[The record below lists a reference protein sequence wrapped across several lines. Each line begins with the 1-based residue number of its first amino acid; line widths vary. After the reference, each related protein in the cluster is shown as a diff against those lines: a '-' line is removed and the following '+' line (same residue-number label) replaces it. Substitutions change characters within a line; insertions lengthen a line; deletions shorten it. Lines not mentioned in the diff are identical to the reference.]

1 MSKKHEPDNF
11 EQMSIFGIMNLLDNT
26 ENTLSSD
33 DISKIIDKL
42 SDAKRKKESIE
53 AKKRRQEERERRE
66 REARE
71 EKERKEAHIREV
83 TSMDL
88 PLDWENVFNQDV
100 RTKGVHAD
108 SISDGLMYSLSNLG
122 RVDIEYISS
131 ITGEDYKTII
141 CALKGSIYQNPETWG
156 ECFYKGWETSEEYLS
171 GNMIRKWKAAKEADK
186 EYNGYFSEN
195 IKAIEKV
202 IPPTVATNDIYI
214 TLGSPWVPADII
226 DDFILHLFGDP
237 FKHDRSRYNQ
247 AVIDRMM
254 ESWKT
259 IHDEITGTWEIPCK
273 SRYNDSVSVSNTYG
287 TDKLEALYIL
297 EKTLNMQTI
306 AVKDKI
312 CCATNASGVKRVIN
326 KAETAAAIE
335 KQQKLIK
342 EFQKWVWEDDARKE
356 RLERIFENK
365 FSCIRRRIFDGSFL
379 RFPDMSAQ
387 INLYP
392 YQKDAV
398 ARIIFTPNTLL
409 AHDVGAGKTY
419 VMIAAAMEMRRMGL
433 SEKNMF
439 VVPNNIVGQWKNIF
453 HEMYPSADIL
463 CVDPKSFAP
472 SKRESILERIRDND
486 FDGIIIA
493 YSCFE
498 QIPLSKGYY
507 QNLLIDEQK
516 HIAEIAGKK
525 NKATSRLKKKQEAVS
540 KALSELSV
548 AMDDLYNGVYF
559 DELGITRLFVDE
571 AHNFKNVPLETKT
584 NNVLGINSTG
594 SKRCQD
600 MMDKVHMIQKKNDGK
615 GVVLATGTPIT
626 NSITDAYIMQR
637 YLQSGELGMLDLQ
650 SFDSWIGMFAERVT
664 EFEVDVDTST
674 YRLATRFA
682 KFHNLPELT
691 SLLSSVADFHQVDES
706 AGIPAFDGYN
716 DALVSKTPAFAA
728 YLADISTRADNVRK
742 GRISRKDDNMLKIT
756 TDGRKAALDLRLVDP
771 NAVFTYQSKVAR
783 CVENVADIY
792 FRTTSR
798 KSAQIIFCDT
808 STPKTGFN
816 IYDEVKV
823 MLQNKG
829 VPSDK
834 IAFIHDAETEAQR
847 NTLFAQVR
855 NGDIR
860 ILIGSTYKLGLG
872 VNVQER
878 LIALHHID
886 VPWRPADMTQR
897 EGRILRRGN
906 TNSKVYIYRYITE
919 GSFDAYS
926 WQLLETK
933 QRFISE
939 LLSGSLT
946 ERSGTDIADTV
957 LDYAEVKALAV
968 GNQARTFYQ
977 GTGLGLAIAKRL
989 TENMNGKIDCVS
1001 RKNIGTCF
1009 TVSLPF
1015 ETDNSC
1021 ECTDRSKVTVGESSL
1036 EGLTILLAED
1046 NRLNMEITEFLLTNE
1061 GANVIKA
1068 WNGKEAI
1075 EIFELSEEYSIDA
1088 ILMDIMMPG
1097 TDGITAAKAI
1107 RSMERADVATVPI
1120 IALTANAFT
1129 DDKEKSRSAGMNEH
1143 LTKPVDS
1150 SKLKSVIFGYTGKK
1164 DLTLRECY
1172 LLAGESYDDLLSRL
1186 GCDEKIIYNAVKEF
1200 MLDLHYIR
1208 LQRAIEKRDT
1218 ETAFKAAH
1226 TMKGIS
1232 ANLGFTKMYSE
1243 FSLVTEELR
1252 SGNIEKATELMTRA
1266 TDEYQKIIAA
1276 FKRCMFD

>member
-71 EKERKEAHIREV
+71 AKERKEAHIREV

-88 PLDWENVFNQDV
+88 PFDWENVFNQDV
-100 RTKGVHAD
+100 RTQGVHAD

-186 EYNGYFSEN
+186 EYNGYFAEN

-237 FKHDRSRYNQ
+237 FKHGWSCYNQ
-247 AVIDRMM
+247 DVIM

-273 SRYNDSVSVSNTYG
+273 SRYNHSVSVSNTYG
-287 TDKLEALYIL
+287 TDKLEALHIL

-312 CCATNASGVKRVIN
+312 CCATNASGVKSVIN

-356 RLERIFENK
+356 RLERIFENN

-379 RFPDMSAQ
+379 RFPDMSTQ

-472 SKRESILERIRDND
+472 SKRESVLERIRDND

-559 DELGITRLFVDE
+559 DDLGITRLFVDE
-571 AHNFKNVPLETKT
+571 AHNFKNVPFETKT
-584 NNVLGINSTG
+584 NNVLGINSSG

-637 YLQSGELGMLDLQ
+637 YLQSGELSMLDLQ

-691 SLLSSVADFHQVDES
+691 SLLSSVADFHQVDTS
-706 AGIPAFDGYN
+706 SGIPQIDGYT
-716 DALVSKTPAFAA
+716 DALVSKTNEFAN
-728 YLADISTRADNVRK
+728 YLKGISQRAEDVRK
-742 GRISRKDDNMLKIT
+742 GYVSRKDDNMLKIT

-808 STPKTGFN
+808 STPKTSFN
-816 IYDEVKV
+816 IYTELKDRLVL
-823 MLQNKG
+823 MG
-829 VPSDK
+829 VPESK
-834 IAFIHDAETEAQR
+834 IAFVHDAETETKR
-847 NTLFAQVR
+847 SLLFAKVR
-855 NGDIR
+855 SGDIR

-897 EGRILRRGN
+897 EGRILRQGN

-968 GNQARTFYQ
+968 GNPLVKQRVEAANELTRYMALQSKLVESRIRLEKELLEMPGQIHNQIDLIEYCKQDLAFY
-977 GTGLGLAIAKRL
+977 TEWRKINPPVEDSKLKKEEAEKRKTL
-989 TENMNGKIDCVS
+989 REL
-1001 RKNIGTCF
+1001 IGTAIREHVLETKEKTLISYRGF
-1009 TVSLPF
+1009 DIVLPANMTLEKPYVWLKKSGKYYVELGDTDIGNLIRIDNYLDSLG
-1015 ETDNSC
+1015 DHL
-1021 ECTDRSKVTVGESSL
+1021 SKLMLNL
-1036 EGLTILLAED
+1036 EKLRE
-1046 NRLNMEITEFLLTNE
+1046 
-1061 GANVIKA
+1061 
-1068 WNGKEAI
+1068 KEKDI
-1075 EIFELSEEYSIDA
+1075 RFELS
-1088 ILMDIMMPG
+1088 
-1097 TDGITAAKAI
+1097 
-1107 RSMERADVATVPI
+1107 
-1120 IALTANAFT
+1120 
-1129 DDKEKSRSAGMNEH
+1129 
-1143 LTKPVDS
+1143 
-1150 SKLKSVIFGYTGKK
+1150 K
-1164 DLTLRECY
+1164 D
-1172 LLAGESYDDLLSRL
+1172 ESYTDQIETYKNKVKKLDKKL
-1186 GCDEKIIYNAVKEF
+1186 GVDKK
-1200 MLDLHYIR
+1200 
-1208 LQRAIEKRDT
+1208 
-1218 ETAFKAAH
+1218 
-1226 TMKGIS
+1226 
-1232 ANLGFTKMYSE
+1232 
-1243 FSLVTEELR
+1243 
-1252 SGNIEKATELMTRA
+1252 
-1266 TDEYQKIIAA
+1266 
-1276 FKRCMFD
+1276 

>member
-691 SLLSSVADFHQVDES
+691 SLLSSVADFHQVDTS
-706 AGIPAFDGYN
+706 SGIPQIDGYT
-716 DALVSKTPAFAA
+716 DALVSKTNEFAN
-728 YLADISTRADNVRK
+728 YLKGISQRAEDVRK
-742 GRISRKDDNMLKIT
+742 GYVSRKDDNMLKIT

-771 NAVFTYQSKVAR
+771 MASFTYQSKVAR
-783 CVENVADIY
+783 CSENVADIY
-792 FRTTSR
+792 FKTLAD
-798 KSAQIIFCDT
+798 KSTQVIFCDT
-808 STPKTGFN
+808 STPKAGFN
-816 IYDEVKV
+816 IYNEVKV

-897 EGRILRRGN
+897 EGRILRQGN

-968 GNQARTFYQ
+968 GNPLVKQRVEAANELTRYMALQ
-977 GTGLGLAIAKRL
+977 SKLVESRIRL
-989 TENMNGKIDCVS
+989 EKE
-1001 RKNIGTCF
+1001 
-1009 TVSLPF
+1009 L
-1015 ETDNSC
+1015 
-1021 ECTDRSKVTVGESSL
+1021 L
-1036 EGLTILLAED
+1036 E
-1046 NRLNMEITEFLLTNE
+1046 
-1061 GANVIKA
+1061 
-1068 WNGKEAI
+1068 
-1075 EIFELSEEYSIDA
+1075 
-1088 ILMDIMMPG
+1088 MPG
-1097 TDGITAAKAI
+1097 QIHNQIDLIECCKQ
-1107 RSMERADVATVPI
+1107 D
-1120 IALTANAFT
+1120 LAFYT
-1129 DDKEKSRSAGMNEH
+1129 EWRKINP
-1143 LTKPVDS
+1143 PVED
-1150 SKLKSVIFGYTGKK
+1150 SKLKKEEAEK
-1164 DLTLRECY
+1164 RKTLREFIGTAIREHVLETKEKTLISYRGFAIVLPANMTLEKPYVWLKKSGKYYVELGDTDIGNLIRIDNY
-1172 LLAGESYDDLLSRL
+1172 LDSLGDHLGKLMLNLEKLREKEKDIRVELSKDESYTDQIETYKNKVKKLDKKL
-1186 GCDEKIIYNAVKEF
+1186 GVNKK
-1200 MLDLHYIR
+1200 
-1208 LQRAIEKRDT
+1208 
-1218 ETAFKAAH
+1218 
-1226 TMKGIS
+1226 
-1232 ANLGFTKMYSE
+1232 
-1243 FSLVTEELR
+1243 
-1252 SGNIEKATELMTRA
+1252 
-1266 TDEYQKIIAA
+1266 
-1276 FKRCMFD
+1276 

>member
-33 DISKIIDKL
+33 NISKIIDKL
-42 SDAKRKKESIE
+42 SDAKRRKESIE
-53 AKKRRQEERERRE
+53 AKKRQQEERERRE

-88 PLDWENVFNQDV
+88 PLDWENVFDQDV
-100 RTKGVHAD
+100 RTQGVHAD
-108 SISDGLMYSLSNLG
+108 SISDGLMYSLSDLG

-472 SKRESILERIRDND
+472 SKRESVLERIRDND

-516 HIAEIAGKK
+516 HIAEIADKK

-626 NSITDAYIMQR
+626 NSITDAYIMQQ

-664 EFEVDVDTST
+664 KFEVDVDTST

-771 NAVFTYQSKVAR
+771 NAVFTYKSKVAR

-798 KSAQIIFCDT
+798 KSAQIIFCDA
-808 STPKTGFN
+808 STPKAGFN
-816 IYDEVKV
+816 IYTELKDRLV
-823 MLQNKG
+823 LHG
-829 VPSDK
+829 VPESK
-834 IAFIHDAETEAQR
+834 IAFVHDAETETKR
-847 NTLFAQVR
+847 SLLFAKVR
-855 NGDIR
+855 SGDIR

-968 GNQARTFYQ
+968 GNPLVKQRVEAANELTRYMALQ
-977 GTGLGLAIAKRL
+977 SKLVESRIRL
-989 TENMNGKIDCVS
+989 EKE
-1001 RKNIGTCF
+1001 
-1009 TVSLPF
+1009 L
-1015 ETDNSC
+1015 
-1021 ECTDRSKVTVGESSL
+1021 L
-1036 EGLTILLAED
+1036 E
-1046 NRLNMEITEFLLTNE
+1046 
-1061 GANVIKA
+1061 
-1068 WNGKEAI
+1068 
-1075 EIFELSEEYSIDA
+1075 
-1088 ILMDIMMPG
+1088 MPG
-1097 TDGITAAKAI
+1097 QIHNQIDLIEYCKQ
-1107 RSMERADVATVPI
+1107 D
-1120 IALTANAFT
+1120 LAFYT
-1129 DDKEKSRSAGMNEH
+1129 EWRKINP
-1143 LTKPVDS
+1143 PVED
-1150 SKLKSVIFGYTGKK
+1150 SKLKKEEAEK
-1164 DLTLRECY
+1164 RKTLREFIGTAIREHVLETKEKTLISYRGFAIVLPANMTLEKPYVWLKKSGKYYVELGDTDIGNLIRIDNY
-1172 LLAGESYDDLLSRL
+1172 LDSLGDHLGKLMLNLEKLREKEKDIRVELSKDESYTDQIETYKNKVKKLDKKL
-1186 GCDEKIIYNAVKEF
+1186 GVNKK
-1200 MLDLHYIR
+1200 
-1208 LQRAIEKRDT
+1208 
-1218 ETAFKAAH
+1218 
-1226 TMKGIS
+1226 
-1232 ANLGFTKMYSE
+1232 
-1243 FSLVTEELR
+1243 
-1252 SGNIEKATELMTRA
+1252 
-1266 TDEYQKIIAA
+1266 
-1276 FKRCMFD
+1276 

>member
-525 NKATSRLKKKQEAVS
+525 NKATSRLKKKQAAVS

-571 AHNFKNVPLETKT
+571 AHNFKNVPFETKT

-626 NSITDAYIMQR
+626 NSITDAYIMQQ

-664 EFEVDVDTST
+664 KFEVDVDTST

-798 KSAQIIFCDT
+798 KSAQIIFCDA
-808 STPKTGFN
+808 STPKAGFN
-816 IYDEVKV
+816 IYTELKDRLV
-823 MLQNKG
+823 LHG
-829 VPSDK
+829 VPESK
-834 IAFIHDAETEAQR
+834 IAFVHDAETETKR
-847 NTLFAQVR
+847 SLLFAKVR
-855 NGDIR
+855 SGDIR

-968 GNQARTFYQ
+968 GNPLVKQRVEAANELTRYMALQ
-977 GTGLGLAIAKRL
+977 SKLVESRIRL
-989 TENMNGKIDCVS
+989 EKE
-1001 RKNIGTCF
+1001 
-1009 TVSLPF
+1009 L
-1015 ETDNSC
+1015 
-1021 ECTDRSKVTVGESSL
+1021 L
-1036 EGLTILLAED
+1036 E
-1046 NRLNMEITEFLLTNE
+1046 
-1061 GANVIKA
+1061 
-1068 WNGKEAI
+1068 
-1075 EIFELSEEYSIDA
+1075 
-1088 ILMDIMMPG
+1088 MPG
-1097 TDGITAAKAI
+1097 QIHNQIDLIEYCKQ
-1107 RSMERADVATVPI
+1107 D
-1120 IALTANAFT
+1120 LAFYT
-1129 DDKEKSRSAGMNEH
+1129 EWRKINP
-1143 LTKPVDS
+1143 PVED
-1150 SKLKSVIFGYTGKK
+1150 SKLKKEEAEK
-1164 DLTLRECY
+1164 RKTLREFIGTAIREHVLETKEKTLISYRGFAIVLPANMTLEKPYVWLKKSGKYYVELGDTDIGNLIRIDNY
-1172 LLAGESYDDLLSRL
+1172 LDSLGDHLGKLMLNLEKLREKEKDIRVELSKDESYTDQIETYKNKVKKLDKKL
-1186 GCDEKIIYNAVKEF
+1186 GVNKK
-1200 MLDLHYIR
+1200 
-1208 LQRAIEKRDT
+1208 
-1218 ETAFKAAH
+1218 
-1226 TMKGIS
+1226 
-1232 ANLGFTKMYSE
+1232 
-1243 FSLVTEELR
+1243 
-1252 SGNIEKATELMTRA
+1252 
-1266 TDEYQKIIAA
+1266 
-1276 FKRCMFD
+1276 

>member
-71 EKERKEAHIREV
+71 AKERKEAHIREV

-100 RTKGVHAD
+100 RTQGVHAD

-186 EYNGYFSEN
+186 EYNGYFAEN

-237 FKHDRSRYNQ
+237 FKHGWSCYNQ
-247 AVIDRMM
+247 DVIM

-273 SRYNDSVSVSNTYG
+273 SRYNHSVSVSNTYG
-287 TDKLEALYIL
+287 TDKLEALHIL

-312 CCATNASGVKRVIN
+312 CCVTNASGVKRVIN

-379 RFPDMSAQ
+379 RFPDMSTQ

-453 HEMYPSADIL
+453 HEIYPSADIL

-472 SKRESILERIRDND
+472 SKRESVLERIRDND

-540 KALSELSV
+540 KALSELAV

-559 DELGITRLFVDE
+559 DDLGITRLFVDE

-584 NNVLGINSTG
+584 NNVLGINSSG

-615 GVVLATGTPIT
+615 GIVLATGTPIT

-637 YLQSGELGMLDLQ
+637 YLQSGELSMLDLQ

-691 SLLSSVADFHQVDES
+691 SLLSSVADFHQVDTS
-706 AGIPAFDGYN
+706 SGIPQIDGYT
-716 DALVSKTPAFAA
+716 DALVSKTNEFAN
-728 YLADISTRADNVRK
+728 YLKGISQRAEDVRK
-742 GRISRKDDNMLKIT
+742 GYVSRKDDNMLKIT

-808 STPKTGFN
+808 STPKTSFN
-816 IYDEVKV
+816 IYTELKDRLVL
-823 MLQNKG
+823 MG
-829 VPSDK
+829 VPESK
-834 IAFIHDAETEAQR
+834 IAFVHDAETETKR
-847 NTLFAQVR
+847 SLLFAKVR
-855 NGDIR
+855 SGDIR

-897 EGRILRRGN
+897 EGRILRQGN

-968 GNQARTFYQ
+968 GNPLVKQRVEAANELTRYMALQSKLVESRIRLEKELLEMPGQIHNQIDLIQYCKQDLAFY
-977 GTGLGLAIAKRL
+977 TEWRKINPPVEDSKLKKEEAEKRKTL
-989 TENMNGKIDCVS
+989 REL
-1001 RKNIGTCF
+1001 IGTAIREHVLETKEKTLISYRGF
-1009 TVSLPF
+1009 DIVLPANMTLEKPYVWLKKSGKYYVELGDTDIGNLIRIDNYLDSLG
-1015 ETDNSC
+1015 DHL
-1021 ECTDRSKVTVGESSL
+1021 SKLMLNL
-1036 EGLTILLAED
+1036 EKLRE
-1046 NRLNMEITEFLLTNE
+1046 
-1061 GANVIKA
+1061 
-1068 WNGKEAI
+1068 KEKDI
-1075 EIFELSEEYSIDA
+1075 RFELS
-1088 ILMDIMMPG
+1088 
-1097 TDGITAAKAI
+1097 
-1107 RSMERADVATVPI
+1107 
-1120 IALTANAFT
+1120 
-1129 DDKEKSRSAGMNEH
+1129 
-1143 LTKPVDS
+1143 
-1150 SKLKSVIFGYTGKK
+1150 K
-1164 DLTLRECY
+1164 D
-1172 LLAGESYDDLLSRL
+1172 ESYTDQIETYKNKVKKLDKKL
-1186 GCDEKIIYNAVKEF
+1186 GVDKK
-1200 MLDLHYIR
+1200 
-1208 LQRAIEKRDT
+1208 
-1218 ETAFKAAH
+1218 
-1226 TMKGIS
+1226 
-1232 ANLGFTKMYSE
+1232 
-1243 FSLVTEELR
+1243 
-1252 SGNIEKATELMTRA
+1252 
-1266 TDEYQKIIAA
+1266 
-1276 FKRCMFD
+1276 

>member
-33 DISKIIDKL
+33 NISKIIDKL
-42 SDAKRKKESIE
+42 SDAKRRKESIE
-53 AKKRRQEERERRE
+53 AKKRQQEERERRE

-88 PLDWENVFNQDV
+88 PLDWENVFDQDV
-100 RTKGVHAD
+100 RTQGVHAD
-108 SISDGLMYSLSNLG
+108 SISDGLMYSLSDLG

-342 EFQKWVWEDDARKE
+342 EFQKWVWEDDERKE
-356 RLERIFENK
+356 RLERIFENN

-691 SLLSSVADFHQVDES
+691 SLLSSVADFHQVDTS
-706 AGIPAFDGYN
+706 SGIPQIDGYT
-716 DALVSKTPAFAA
+716 DALVSKTNEFAN
-728 YLADISTRADNVRK
+728 YLKGISQRAEDVRK
-742 GRISRKDDNMLKIT
+742 GYVSRKDDNMLKIT

-771 NAVFTYQSKVAR
+771 MASFTYQSKVAR
-783 CVENVADIY
+783 CSENVADIY
-792 FRTTSR
+792 FKTLAD
-798 KSAQIIFCDT
+798 KSTQVIFCDT
-808 STPKTGFN
+808 STPKAGFN
-816 IYDEVKV
+816 IYNEVKV

-897 EGRILRRGN
+897 EGRILRQGN

-968 GNQARTFYQ
+968 GNPLVKQRVEAANELTRYMALQ
-977 GTGLGLAIAKRL
+977 SKLVESRIRL
-989 TENMNGKIDCVS
+989 EKE
-1001 RKNIGTCF
+1001 
-1009 TVSLPF
+1009 L
-1015 ETDNSC
+1015 
-1021 ECTDRSKVTVGESSL
+1021 L
-1036 EGLTILLAED
+1036 E
-1046 NRLNMEITEFLLTNE
+1046 
-1061 GANVIKA
+1061 
-1068 WNGKEAI
+1068 
-1075 EIFELSEEYSIDA
+1075 
-1088 ILMDIMMPG
+1088 MPG
-1097 TDGITAAKAI
+1097 QIHNQIDLIEYCKQ
-1107 RSMERADVATVPI
+1107 D
-1120 IALTANAFT
+1120 LAFYT
-1129 DDKEKSRSAGMNEH
+1129 EWRKINP
-1143 LTKPVDS
+1143 PVED
-1150 SKLKSVIFGYTGKK
+1150 SKLKKEEAEK
-1164 DLTLRECY
+1164 RKTLREFIGTAIREHVLETKEKTLISYRGFAIVLPANMTLEKPYVWLKKSGKYYVELGDTDIGNLIRIDNY
-1172 LLAGESYDDLLSRL
+1172 LDSLGDHLSKLMLNLEKLREKEKDIRVELSKGESYTDQIETYKNKVKKLDKKL
-1186 GCDEKIIYNAVKEF
+1186 GVNKK
-1200 MLDLHYIR
+1200 
-1208 LQRAIEKRDT
+1208 
-1218 ETAFKAAH
+1218 
-1226 TMKGIS
+1226 
-1232 ANLGFTKMYSE
+1232 
-1243 FSLVTEELR
+1243 
-1252 SGNIEKATELMTRA
+1252 
-1266 TDEYQKIIAA
+1266 
-1276 FKRCMFD
+1276 

>member
-1 MSKKHEPDNF
+1 
-11 EQMSIFGIMNLLDNT
+11 
-26 ENTLSSD
+26 
-33 DISKIIDKL
+33 
-42 SDAKRKKESIE
+42 
-53 AKKRRQEERERRE
+53 
-66 REARE
+66 
-71 EKERKEAHIREV
+71 
-83 TSMDL
+83 
-88 PLDWENVFNQDV
+88 
-100 RTKGVHAD
+100 
-108 SISDGLMYSLSNLG
+108 
-122 RVDIEYISS
+122 
-131 ITGEDYKTII
+131 
-141 CALKGSIYQNPETWG
+141 
-156 ECFYKGWETSEEYLS
+156 
-171 GNMIRKWKAAKEADK
+171 
-186 EYNGYFSEN
+186 
-195 IKAIEKV
+195 
-202 IPPTVATNDIYI
+202 
-214 TLGSPWVPADII
+214 
-226 DDFILHLFGDP
+226 
-237 FKHDRSRYNQ
+237 
-247 AVIDRMM
+247 
-254 ESWKT
+254 
-259 IHDEITGTWEIPCK
+259 
-273 SRYNDSVSVSNTYG
+273 
-287 TDKLEALYIL
+287 
-297 EKTLNMQTI
+297 
-306 AVKDKI
+306 
-312 CCATNASGVKRVIN
+312 
-326 KAETAAAIE
+326 
-335 KQQKLIK
+335 
-342 EFQKWVWEDDARKE
+342 
-356 RLERIFENK
+356 
-365 FSCIRRRIFDGSFL
+365 
-379 RFPDMSAQ
+379 
-387 INLYP
+387 
-392 YQKDAV
+392 
-398 ARIIFTPNTLL
+398 
-409 AHDVGAGKTY
+409 
-419 VMIAAAMEMRRMGL
+419 MIAAAMEMRRMGL

-968 GNQARTFYQ
+968 GNPLVKQRVEAANELTRYMALQSKLVESRIRLEKELLEMPWQIHNQIDLIEYCKQDLAFY
-977 GTGLGLAIAKRL
+977 TEWRKINPPVEDSKLKKEEAEKRKTL
-989 TENMNGKIDCVS
+989 REF
-1001 RKNIGTCF
+1001 IGTAIREHVLETKEKTLISYRGF
-1009 TVSLPF
+1009 AIVLPANMTLEKPYVWLKKSGKYYVELGDTDIGNLIRIDNYLDSLG
-1015 ETDNSC
+1015 DHLGKLMLN
-1021 ECTDRSKVTVGESSL
+1021 L
-1036 EGLTILLAED
+1036 EKLRE
-1046 NRLNMEITEFLLTNE
+1046 
-1061 GANVIKA
+1061 
-1068 WNGKEAI
+1068 KEKDI
-1075 EIFELSEEYSIDA
+1075 RFELS
-1088 ILMDIMMPG
+1088 
-1097 TDGITAAKAI
+1097 
-1107 RSMERADVATVPI
+1107 
-1120 IALTANAFT
+1120 
-1129 DDKEKSRSAGMNEH
+1129 
-1143 LTKPVDS
+1143 
-1150 SKLKSVIFGYTGKK
+1150 K
-1164 DLTLRECY
+1164 D
-1172 LLAGESYDDLLSRL
+1172 ESYTDQIETYKNKVKKLDKKL
-1186 GCDEKIIYNAVKEF
+1186 GVDKK
-1200 MLDLHYIR
+1200 
-1208 LQRAIEKRDT
+1208 
-1218 ETAFKAAH
+1218 
-1226 TMKGIS
+1226 
-1232 ANLGFTKMYSE
+1232 
-1243 FSLVTEELR
+1243 
-1252 SGNIEKATELMTRA
+1252 
-1266 TDEYQKIIAA
+1266 
-1276 FKRCMFD
+1276 